1 MFDFLNVAGPA
12 RWRAGLL
19 AAGLALAGCSS
30 SDAPA
35 GAEATAKPAA
45 PVAAPV
51 ATFRLTAAA
60 PVYRLR
66 LPGELKP
73 YQQVD
78 IFPRV
83 SAFVK
88 QVLVDR
94 GSAVT
99 TGQTLAVLEAPELA
113 AQLARARSR
122 WQAAQAKLSGT
133 KASYDRLL
141 RTSQEPG
148 TISPND
154 LERARADMQT
164 DQANVQAAYSELQAS
179 RELRNYLVVRAPF
192 SGVVSARNVSAGALV
207 GPGAGQPAAPLFSM
221 EDNRTLRLEVAVP
234 EAVDGHWL
242 RPGARVPF
250 TVPAFPGRT
259 FSGIYRRQADR
270 LSQAVRSEL
279 VEMDVP
285 NPDGRLK
292 AGMYAQVL
300 VALPVPAGSRAVPTS
315 AVFTTPTQ
323 PKQSQVIRV
332 QEGHARWVPVR
343 KGQLLSRDTVQV
355 FGPLAPGDALLRE
368 ASDQVANGQRVTVA
382 PAAGA

>member
-1 MFDFLNVAGPA
+1 MSDYLNFNSPL
-12 RWRAGLL
+12 RWAAALV
-19 AAGLALAGCSS
+19 AAGLTLGGCSSS

-35 GAEATAKPAA
+35 EAAAPTPAA
-45 PVAAPV
+45 PAAV
-51 ATFRLTAAA
+51 ATFRLAASA

-94 GSAVT
+94 GSTVT
-99 TGQTLAVLEAPELA
+99 AGQTMAVLEAPELA

-133 KASYDRLL
+133 QASYNRLL

-207 GPGAGQPAAPLFSM
+207 GPGAGQPAAPLFSL

-234 EAVDGHWL
+234 EAVTGQWL
-242 RPGARVPF
+242 RLGARVPF

-259 FSGIYRRQADR
+259 FAGIYRRQADR
-270 LSQAVRSEL
+270 LSPAVR
-279 VEMDVP
+279 
-285 NPDGRLK
+285 
-292 AGMYAQVL
+292 
-300 VALPVPAGSRAVPTS
+300 
-315 AVFTTPTQ
+315 
-323 PKQSQVIRV
+323 
-332 QEGHARWVPVR
+332 
-343 KGQLLSRDTVQV
+343 
-355 FGPLAPGDALLRE
+355 
-368 ASDQVANGQRVTVA
+368 
-382 PAAGA
+382 